1 MPLVSAVCLW
11 SVAASPC
18 AFVER
23 KEEKAVANV
32 LPIDDVAAV
41 VALHQNPSDLKTTG
55 GANCCG
61 QLRIRLSFGF
71 VFFAEVVPPNSVVAI
86 GRATV
91 CM

>member
-1 MPLVSAVCLW
+1 MCPFVGAMCLQ

-23 KEEKAVANV
+23 REKKAVANV

-61 QLRIRLSFGF
+61 QLRIRLSFGHF
-71 VFFAEVVPPNSVVAI
+71 GIAI
-86 GRATV
+86 GFRLLR
-91 CM
+91 